1 MTDLLFDFAIGW
13 MIFCILIMVVAGVTG
28 IIETRRERRGR

>member
-1 MTDLLFDFAIGW
+1 MFEFLVGFGI
-13 MIFCILIMVVAGVTG
+13 ICIPMMLGALATG

>member
-1 MTDLLFDFAIGW
+1 MASQLFNFAVGW
-13 MIFCILIMVVAGVTG
+13 GAVSLLIMIVAGVTG

>member
-1 MTDLLFDFAIGW
+1 MLDQLFNFAVGW
-13 MIFCILIMVVAGVTG
+13 GAVSLLIMVVAGVTG

>member
-13 MIFCILIMVVAGVTG
+13 GAVSLLIMVVALVTG
-28 IIETRRERRGR
+28 IIETRRERRVK

>member
-1 MTDLLFDFAIGW
+1 MLAEFFVGLGIICIPM
-13 MIFCILIMVVAGVTG
+13 MIAAVVTG